1 MRIKKTMAKKLLA
14 LGLLP
19 VALLVLSGCSD
30 GIQAVTNSY
39 GNDMEKLEE
48 TQAKLQRSQPVPEI
62 NNSQTRKSIA
72 ERAKLFDSENKTTYI
87 YLVSFG
93 KVMAF
98 YPVRG
103 QVVSLRSYLTPV
115 ENIVNSRGVNCRTAA
130 RSSNNEPSCGVDG
143 GQVVSAPDIDGTYG
157 DNVDGIFFFT
167 ADTGAYVEW
176 KGDYMVSDQPLHLAT
191 QPELVREI
199 KD

>member
-1 MRIKKTMAKKLLA
+1 MKKIFLFALIPVAALALAGCSVPEPSNESSQKQAQESLETTQKKL
-14 LGLLP
+14 
-19 VALLVLSGCSD
+19 
-30 GIQAVTNSY
+30 QEAV
-39 GNDMEKLEE
+39 G
-48 TQAKLQRSQPVPEI
+48 VPEI
-62 NNSQTRKSIA
+62 TNSTTRQAIA
-72 ERAKLFDSENKTTYI
+72 DRAKVFDAQNKTTYI

-115 ENIVNSRGVNCRTAA
+115 DRIVNSEGKQCDGWAC
-130 RSSNNEPSCGVDG
+130 SSSAGALGYVIA
-143 GQVVSAPDIDGTYG
+143 APDIDGTYG

-176 KGDYMVSDQPLHLAT
+176 KGEYLVSDQPLKFAT
-191 QPELVREI
+191 QPELIREI
-199 KD
+199 K